1 MNLRPAHAII
11 AVMAVIITL
20 LSWALI
26 YYSRDELG
34 TQAEKHDEQI
44 KAVSTA
50 RVDGGRPVVR
60 ISAESQKAAGIAVQA
75 LKSARREAAFEIYG
89 IVANLQPLAELRGR
103 YLAATAESKAA
114 RATLTAAESEYRRME
129 MLFRDD
135 RNVSEQTVKSA
146 EGRYRAELARQT
158 AADQAAASIRD
169 AIRGTWGETVT
180 GWATNPD
187 SQTIRSLLQQSAFL
201 VQLVFPYELP
211 RATVRGKVAVAPA
224 MARENLHPASF
235 VADSPQIDPAYPGE
249 TYFYLVNGGG
259 FRAGMRVAARIRN
272 ARAALRSPSAV
283 IFPAAAAVW
292 HGGKAWAYVK
302 QDETDLPRQK
312 FPHDELRRLVQL
324 SRFRRWPER
333 SRRQRRAVAALRK
346 ELQISQIRNENA
358 GLTLTP
364 HPDTLADK
372 SPLSEPSASFP
383 PDGSPRCPPGRRG
396 VGIVG
401 CINR

>member
-1 MNLRPAHAII
+1 MILRPAHAII

-75 LKSARREAAFEIYG
+75 LKSARREAAFEVYG

-103 YLAATAESKAA
+103 YLAATAESRAA
-114 RATLTAAESEYRRME
+114 HATLAAAESEYRRME

-135 RNVSEQTVKSA
+135 RNVSEQALKSA
-146 EGRYRAELARQT
+146 EGRYRAEVARQA

-169 AIRGTWGETVT
+169 TMRGTWGETVT

-201 VQLVFPYELP
+201 VQLVFPYDLP
-211 RATVRGKVAVAPA
+211 RANLRGKVGVAPA

-235 VADSPQIDPAYPGE
+235 VADSPQIDPAFPGE

-259 FRAGMRVAARIRN
+259 FRAGMRIAARIGMGG
-272 ARAALRSPSAV
+272 APVIGVIVPSA
-283 IFPAAAAVW
+283 AVVW
-292 HGGKAWAYVK
+292 RAGKAWIYVK
-302 QDETDLPRQK
+302 DDEQTFARYEVSTTDEMEGGW
-312 FPHDELRRLVQL
+312 FNAAGFDADDEVVVSGAQL
-324 SRFRRWPER
+324 LLSE
-333 SRRQRRAVAALRK
+333 
-346 ELQISQIRNENA
+346 ELKYQIRNENE
-358 GLTLTP
+358 
-364 HPDTLADK
+364 D
-372 SPLSEPSASFP
+372 
-383 PDGSPRCPPGRRG
+383 
-396 VGIVG
+396 
-401 CINR
+401 

>member
-1 MNLRPAHAII
+1 MILRPAHAII

-75 LKSARREAAFEIYG
+75 LKSARRETAVEVYG

-103 YLAATAESKAA
+103 YLAATAESRAA
-114 RATLTAAESEYRRME
+114 RATLAAAESEYRRME

-135 RNVSEQTVKSA
+135 RNVSEQALKSA
-146 EGRYRAELARQT
+146 EGRYRAEVARQA

-169 AIRGTWGETVT
+169 AMRGTWGETVT

-201 VQLVFPYELP
+201 VQLVFPYDLP
-211 RATVRGKVAVAPA
+211 RANLRGKVAVAPA

-235 VADSPQIDPAYPGE
+235 VADSPQIDPAFPGE

-259 FRAGMRVAARIRN
+259 FRAGMRIAARIGMGGP
-272 ARAALRSPSAV
+272 AVSGVIVPSA
-283 IFPAAAAVW
+283 AVVW
-292 HGGKAWAYVK
+292 RAGKAWIYVK
-302 QDETDLPRQK
+302 DDEQTFARYEVSTA
-312 FPHDELRRLVQL
+312 DEMEGGWFNTTGFDADGEVVVSGAQL
-324 SRFRRWPER
+324 LLSE
-333 SRRQRRAVAALRK
+333 
-346 ELQISQIRNENA
+346 ELKYQIRNENE
-358 GLTLTP
+358 
-364 HPDTLADK
+364 D
-372 SPLSEPSASFP
+372 
-383 PDGSPRCPPGRRG
+383 
-396 VGIVG
+396 
-401 CINR
+401 

>member
-1 MNLRPAHAII
+1 MILRPAHAII

-34 TQAEKHDEQI
+34 TQAEKHDEHI

-75 LKSARREAAFEIYG
+75 LKSARREAAVEVYG

-103 YLAATAESKAA
+103 YLAATAESRAA
-114 RATLTAAESEYRRME
+114 RATLAAAESEYRRME

-135 RNVSEQTVKSA
+135 RNVSEQALMSA
-146 EGRYRAELARQT
+146 EGRYRAEVARQA
-158 AADQAAASIRD
+158 AADQAAASIGD
-169 AIRGTWGETVT
+169 AMRGTWGETVT

-201 VQLVFPYELP
+201 VQLVFPYDLP
-211 RATVRGKVAVAPA
+211 RANLRGKVAVAPA

-235 VADSPQIDPAYPGE
+235 VAVSPQIDPAFPGE

-259 FRAGMRVAARIRN
+259 FRSGMRIAARIGMGGP
-272 ARAALRSPSAV
+272 AVSGVIVPSA
-283 IFPAAAAVW
+283 AVVW
-292 HGGKAWAYVK
+292 RAGKAWIYVK
-302 QDETDLPRQK
+302 DDEQTFAPYEVSTA
-312 FPHDELRRLVQL
+312 DEMEGGWFNTTGFDADGEVVVSGAQL
-324 SRFRRWPER
+324 LLSE
-333 SRRQRRAVAALRK
+333 
-346 ELQISQIRNENA
+346 ELKYQIRNENE
-358 GLTLTP
+358 
-364 HPDTLADK
+364 D
-372 SPLSEPSASFP
+372 
-383 PDGSPRCPPGRRG
+383 
-396 VGIVG
+396 
-401 CINR
+401 